1 MAKKHSKKAGR
12 ARRRGRRSRRRGGS
26 LGQKIVVG
34 LAGVVLVMCA
44 ASITWGFFLRR
55 GDASRAER
63 LRVEVLNGTGRSGL
77 AHAARR
83 ALLARGVDVVSVGN
97 ADRFDYDASI
107 VVVRHRDAGVE
118 ALARAIGC
126 ERVVE
131 QIDEDALEDAEV
143 ILGADWE
150 RLRLGLGVADL
161 PAPVR

>member
-1 MAKKHSKKAGR
+1 MAT
-12 ARRRGRRSRRRGGS
+12 RRRSKRTRRSRRRRGAS
-26 LGQKIVVG
+26 LAQKLVVA
-34 LAGVVLVMCA
+34 LAGLVLVLCG

-55 GDASRAER
+55 GGDARSGR
-63 LRVEVLNGTGRSGL
+63 LRVEVLNGTGRGGL

-97 ADRFDYDASI
+97 ADRFDYASSF
-107 VVVRHRDAGVE
+107 VVVRHAGSGAR

-143 ILGADWE
+143 ILGADWR
-150 RLRLGLGVADL
+150 RLRLGWEQAGL
-161 PAPVR
+161 PAPGR